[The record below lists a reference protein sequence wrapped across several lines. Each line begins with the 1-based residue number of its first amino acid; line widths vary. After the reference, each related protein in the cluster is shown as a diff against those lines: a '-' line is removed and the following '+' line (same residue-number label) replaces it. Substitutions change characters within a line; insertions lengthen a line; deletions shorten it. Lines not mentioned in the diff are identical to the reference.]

1 MTEAQQQLNRG
12 LIWLGSAAAIGRVV
26 DLASTVT
33 VLFFLS
39 KEEVGGATIAWAIG
53 MVLEAVCRLGLGVAI
68 LQAKDVT
75 RIQLDTSWW
84 MMTFTTLGLG
94 ALAVGTGPYVGSLL
108 NEPQLG
114 LYLIPSALKM
124 LFLVWGEIPLQL
136 MNRKLQFA
144 SIAGV
149 YAGATILSAVAR
161 VVLAATGFG
170 AWSLLIA
177 YALYGFFV
185 WLVAMIVHPFWPRA
199 TMRVKE
205 IRGLLRF
212 GRYVTGDWLA
222 RELYQNIDYLI
233 LGGLSG
239 PAVVGV
245 YRVAFEVAM
254 QPAIA
259 VGTVLNRTALPVM
272 ARLRGSKRAEIF
284 VDASGKLAIV
294 MGAVCAVVIATA
306 GDITAIFQQGEYA
319 AAAVPAQLL
328 AAAGALRVLYQ
339 LFPDMFTAAGAPQLT
354 FRLGMFSLIVL
365 GVCLTVA
372 LVVIGADRAAVAI
385 AIGWLGVYP
394 ILLPVAAWIGA
405 TRFHLRSEEYW
416 LQLVS
421 PALSAVVTA
430 VLGLRLHSL
439 LSTATPL
446 WGRIGIIAIAT
457 LAIYSLA
464 QLFLGRAVKWL
475 GDRKGTNPAS

>member
-12 LIWLGSAAAIGRVV
+12 LIWLGSAAAIGRVA
-26 DLASTVT
+26 DLGSTIA

-39 KEEVGGATIAWAIG
+39 KEEMGGATIAWAIG

-68 LQAKDVT
+68 LQAKEVT

-84 MMTFTTLGLG
+84 MMTLTTLGLG
-94 ALAVGTGPYVGSLL
+94 GLAVGTGPYVGPLL

-114 LYLIPSALKM
+114 LYLIPGALKM

-149 YAGATILSAVAR
+149 YSGATILSAVAR

-199 TMRVKE
+199 TMRVRE

-212 GRYVTGDWLA
+212 GRYVTGDWLS
-222 RELYQNIDYLI
+222 RELYQNVDYLI

-239 PAVVGV
+239 PGVVGV
-245 YRVAFEVAM
+245 YRVAFEIAM

-259 VGTVLNRTALPVM
+259 VGSVLNRTALPVM
-272 ARLRGSKRAEIF
+272 ARLRGSKRAQIF
-284 VDASGKLAIV
+284 VSASGKLAIV
-294 MGAVCAVVIATA
+294 MGAVCAVVVATA
-306 GDITAIFQQGEYA
+306 VDITAIFQQGEYA
-319 AAAVPAQLL
+319 AAAMPAQLL
-328 AAAGALRVLYQ
+328 TVAGAMRVLYQ

-354 FRLGMFSLIVL
+354 FRLGMFSLVVL
-365 GVCLTVA
+365 WVCLTAA
-372 LVVIGADRAAVAI
+372 LLVIGTDRAAI
-385 AIGWLGVYP
+385 AMATGWLGVYP
-394 ILLPVAAWIGA
+394 ILLPVVVWVGA
-405 TRFHLRSEEYW
+405 KRFHLPLREYW

-421 PALSAVVTA
+421 PALSALLTVA
-430 VLGLRLHSL
+430 LGLRLQAL
-439 LSTATPL
+439 LSTTTPL
-446 WGRIGIIAIAT
+446 WGRIAITAIAT

-464 QLFLGRAVKWL
+464 QLLLGRAVKRL
-475 GDRKGTNPAS
+475 GDQEGTNPAS